1 MIRRST
7 WIVLLVFLVVL
18 AGFLYMQRSSQGEEI
33 EIPPTSSSQKLF
45 ELAESDLASVTIQ
58 GSDGNTVVLNRSEEG
73 EWVLAQGPSGETDVA
88 AIQSALGQILNAQIV
103 SSPGSLPGLEALNL
117 ENALFK
123 ILLIG
128 QDGNQILIN
137 IGKETPTGSGYYVL
151 TSNQRQVVVVNKFG
165 IDALLNFLVNPPLM
179 PTPTAEVEMTEGIE
193 QTAVP

>member
-18 AGFLYMQRSSQGEEI
+18 AGFLYLQRSSQDEEI

-58 GSDGNTVVLNRSEEG
+58 SSDGNTVVLNRSDEG
-73 EWVLAQGPSGETDVA
+73 EWVYAQAPSGETDIA
-88 AIQSALGQILNAQIV
+88 AIQSALGQFLNAQIV

-128 QDGNQILIN
+128 QDGNQIVMN

-151 TSNQRQVVVVNKFG
+151 VSDQRQVVVVNKFG
-165 IDALLNFLVNPPLM
+165 IDALLNLLENPPLK
-179 PTPTAEVEMTEGIE
+179 PTPTSEFGLTPGVE
-193 QTAVP
+193 QTIVP

>member
-18 AGFLYMQRSSQGEEI
+18 AGFLYLQRSSQDEEI
-33 EIPPTSSSQKLF
+33 DIPPTSSSQKLF

-58 GSDGNTVVLNRSEEG
+58 SSDGNTVVLNRSDEG
-73 EWVLAQGPSGETDVA
+73 EWVYTQAPSGETDIA
-88 AIQSALGQILNAQIV
+88 AIQSALGQFLNAQIV

-128 QDGNQILIN
+128 QDGNQIVIN
-137 IGKETPTGSGYYVL
+137 VGKETPTSSGYYVL
-151 TSNQRQVVVVNKFG
+151 VSDQRQVVVVNKFG
-165 IDALLNFLVNPPLM
+165 IDALLNLLENPPLK
-179 PTPTAEVEMTEGIE
+179 PTPTSEFELTPGVE
-193 QTAVP
+193 QTIVP

>member
-179 PTPTAEVEMTEGIE
+179 PTPTAEVEMTKGIE

>member
-18 AGFLYMQRSSQGEEI
+18 AGFLYLQRSTQDEEI

-58 GSDGNTVVLNRSEEG
+58 SSDGNTVVLNRSDEG
-73 EWVLAQGPSGETDVA
+73 EWVYAQAPSGETDIA
-88 AIQSALGQILNAQIV
+88 AIQSALGQFLNAQIV

-128 QDGNQILIN
+128 QDGNQIVMN

-151 TSNQRQVVVVNKFG
+151 VSDQRQVVVVNKFG
-165 IDALLNFLVNPPLM
+165 IDALLNLLENPPLK
-179 PTPTAEVEMTEGIE
+179 PTPTSEFGLTPGVE
-193 QTAVP
+193 QTIVP